1 MRRVTRIETGRRGVR
16 SGGSFGDTILVTP
29 WDYHDWSVTLT
40 SRAGRFAYGVFD
52 PRIDWDV
59 AFSSDSGFRFDSVL
73 SKLDLMWYR
82 PPAGFRSLP
91 QSHWSLTATGMV
103 TLELSTGRYSVRT
116 ISDDAIRVWVDEKL
130 VIDNWTP
137 HESQVDYAPI
147 QSGTHKLRVEYR
159 QVDGWVELRFDI
171 IRGSNRSTGSPGPH

>member
-1 MRRVTRIETGRRGVR
+1 
-16 SGGSFGDTILVTP
+16 
-29 WDYHDWSVTLT
+29 
-40 SRAGRFAYGVFD
+40 
-52 PRIDWDV
+52 
-59 AFSSDSGFRFDSVL
+59 
-73 SKLDLMWYR
+73 
-82 PPAGFRSLP
+82 
-91 QSHWSLTATGMV
+91 
-103 TLELSTGRYSVRT
+103 
-116 ISDDAIRVWVDEKL
+116 VWVDEKL